1 MRIFTK
7 KTIVI
12 FEKKHANAGVSVREW
27 YTKTNTAK
35 WLNFTDIKN
44 TFNSVD
50 YIGNDRFVFNIGGNN
65 YRLIAII
72 RFNIGRVFIRFIGT
86 HTEYDKIVDIKKI

>member
-1 MRIFTK
+1 MAIDELFDGK
-7 KTIVI
+7 KP
-12 FEKKHANAGVSVREW
+12 A
-27 YTKTNTAK
+27 
-35 WLNFTDIKN
+35 IKPE
-44 TFNSVD
+44 SKVYDGISCGEVKDYLVD